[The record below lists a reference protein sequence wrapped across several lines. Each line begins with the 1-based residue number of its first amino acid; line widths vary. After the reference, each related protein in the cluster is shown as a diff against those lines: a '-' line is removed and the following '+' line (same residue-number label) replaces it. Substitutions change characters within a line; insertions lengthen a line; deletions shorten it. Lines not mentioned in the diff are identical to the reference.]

1 MLLQGAVQCAG
12 GMGGLKWHNI
22 AVPQGTTTPTI
33 SMSAPLSSHRLSS
46 QAASLCGMEGDASK
60 LFSVSQVMLHSEEF
74 INKHIYFSY
83 MQIGRPE
90 SRVSRIP
97 YMLKYV

>member
-12 GMGGLKWHNI
+12 GMGGLKWHTI
-22 AVPQGTTTPTI
+22 AVPQGTTPTI
-33 SMSAPLSSHRLSS
+33 SMSVPLSSHRLSS

-60 LFSVSQVMLHSEEF
+60 LFSVSQVCRIVKNSS
-74 INKHIYFSY
+74 INICSSY

-90 SRVSRIP
+90 SCVSRVP
-97 YMLKYV
+97 HMLKY